1 MTIFGNSPE
10 ESIEINQIKEL
21 FKLHNVNF
29 RPINILEGTFAD
41 MDIRITFNKMCGFKD
56 IPTIFVGLKYLGGV
70 QDLKSLED
78 RGLLEEIMKEVKV
91 K

>member
-1 MTIFGNSPE
+1 VTIFGNSPE
-10 ESIEINQIKEL
+10 ESIEINQMKEL

-29 RPINILEGTFAD
+29 RLINILEGTFAD
-41 MDIRITFNKMCGFKD
+41 MDIRITFKKMCGFND
-56 IPTIFVGLKYLGGV
+56 IPAIFVGLKYLGGV
-70 QDLKSLED
+70 QDLKSLEN